1 MPQAYIVYNPSA
13 GRFPSMMLTE
23 RAASVLSAGG
33 WQTCLEQT
41 NGGPHITELA
51 RRAVDEKMDA
61 FFIAGGD
68 GSINFAVK
76 GLLGSETALGVL
88 PAGTANVWAKE
99 FGLPDLTWTRWMAL
113 EESARRYITATVRKV
128 DVGFC
133 NQRPFL
139 LWGGI
144 GLDALII
151 HHLEPRNRW
160 AKSFAVPQYLSG
172 LLQQAAVFEGVDLQI
187 QVNGQEISGHYILAV
202 ASNIHLY
209 AGGIAE
215 ISPAAR
221 LDDGQMDL
229 WLFTGATWLE
239 AVTHAWNL
247 YSGQHVRS
255 EQARCIPFCEASI
268 SSNTLLY
275 VQLDGEPIEGI
286 NQVIL
291 SVQPRA
297 LKVLVPEKAP
307 RTLFLD

>member
-1 MPQAYIVYNPSA
+1 
-13 GRFPSMMLTE
+13 
-23 RAASVLSAGG
+23 
-33 WQTCLEQT
+33 
-41 NGGPHITELA
+41 
-51 RRAVDEKMDA
+51 
-61 FFIAGGD
+61 
-68 GSINFAVK
+68 
-76 GLLGSETALGVL
+76 
-88 PAGTANVWAKE
+88 
-99 FGLPDLTWTRWMAL
+99 
-113 EESARRYITATVRKV
+113 
-128 DVGFC
+128 
-133 NQRPFL
+133 
-139 LWGGI
+139 
-144 GLDALII
+144 
-151 HHLEPRNRW
+151 
-160 AKSFAVPQYLSG
+160 
-172 LLQQAAVFEGVDLQI
+172 LQI